1 MDALALA
8 ITAVLAC
15 ADAAGVDIETVI
27 RILLR
32 NAKSD
37 ASAARQEE

>member
-1 MDALALA
+1 MGANPEMDLRTLAFA

-27 RILLR
+27 RILR
-32 NAKSD
+32 ANKP
-37 ASAARQEE
+37 